1 MLIFKNAFIKIKN
14 QLGRFISLVFI
25 VALGSAFFAGVRET
39 SSDMIKTL
47 DEYYDETNLMDFRII
62 STMGLTEDD
71 LNALKDLNHSYLVE
85 ENYSYETV
93 ITGDATKIY
102 GLTDTINNVT
112 LIDGTMPKNNN
123 ECLVMEGS
131 YNIGDTITIEDN
143 NYSDYLSTN
152 TFTVTG
158 TVRSSMYVYKN
169 LGISTVSDGKLDNV
183 IYIPKDTFTMDYYT
197 EIYLIAKDSQEAT
210 SYEDDYTK
218 TVNALLDELELLAP
232 IQETKR
238 YEQIKTEAMES
249 IYDAREEIEEKRNKN
264 ETKFADALA
273 EINANQT
280 KINNGYQEINNGLAE
295 LEKQKIQ
302 IEQELSTQETTLN
315 NALATINNTLNSLGI
330 PTTSINDS
338 LNALKVQET
347 NLNNLLTTLDPTS
360 EEYALYNTQLNNL
373 KTIISNLN
381 EINNGYTTLNEGKTT
396 WNNTYNETLNT
407 LNSSKAELDKNQ
419 STLNTA
425 IEEYNANYATF
436 QNELAKGYQEIA
448 DAEAEIANLEKPEW
462 YLFDRE
468 DNSNRFYRRCIS
480 HIFHRR
486 CLSNVSK
493 HHD

>member
-71 LNALKDLNHSYLVE
+71 LNALKELNHSSIVE

-93 ITGDATKIY
+93 IDGNATKIY

-280 KINNGYQEINNGLAE
+280 KINHG
-295 LEKQKIQ
+295 
-302 IEQELSTQETTLN
+302 
-315 NALATINNTLNSLGI
+315 
-330 PTTSINDS
+330 
-338 LNALKVQET
+338 
-347 NLNNLLTTLDPTS
+347 
-360 EEYALYNTQLNNL
+360 
-373 KTIISNLN
+373 
-381 EINNGYTTLNEGKTT
+381 
-396 WNNTYNETLNT
+396 
-407 LNSSKAELDKNQ
+407 
-419 STLNTA
+419 
-425 IEEYNANYATF
+425 
-436 QNELAKGYQEIA
+436 
-448 DAEAEIANLEKPEW
+448 
-462 YLFDRE
+462 
-468 DNSNRFYRRCIS
+468 
-480 HIFHRR
+480 
-486 CLSNVSK
+486 
-493 HHD
+493 